1 MIEVMKKENLNQY
14 ATLFR
19 NVFNKTPWNDKWTIE
34 TACKRIQEM
43 MEVHNFFGMA
53 AYIDDKLI
61 GLIFGRSEQYFDGV
75 YFQIQEFFVDNKM
88 QGQGI
93 GTELLNRFT
102 DELKRNGILQIFLLT
117 LKGNIT
123 EGFYNRKGFI
133 TSNQMVFLYKK

>member
-1 MIEVMKKENLNQY
+1 MIEFMKKENLNQY

-19 NVFNKTPWNDKWTIE
+19 NVFNETPWNDKWTIE
-34 TACKRIQEM
+34 TAYKRILEM
-43 MEVHNFFGMA
+43 MEVPNFFGMA
-53 AYIDDKLI
+53 EYVDDKLV
-61 GLIFGRSEQYFDGV
+61 GVIFGRSEQYFDGV

-102 DELKRNGILQIFLLT
+102 DELKRNGISQIFLLT
-117 LKGNIT
+117 LKGKMT